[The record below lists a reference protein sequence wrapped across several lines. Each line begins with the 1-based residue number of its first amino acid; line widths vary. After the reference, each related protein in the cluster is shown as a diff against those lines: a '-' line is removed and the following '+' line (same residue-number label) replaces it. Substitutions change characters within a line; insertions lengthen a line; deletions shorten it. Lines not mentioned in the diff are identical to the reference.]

1 MQLILSS
8 EIAPRSSEIAPR
20 SSEIA
25 PRSSEIAPRSASS
38 QQGPG
43 AARRGAADGVGAQG
57 TTYGAF
63 DLAYDPIAGHWAG
76 GSPTQEAGYEKGRH
90 ASGDDGGDG
99 GAGGGGDGG
108 GGLLGAAARCAD
120 LYATTPARLGTCR
133 GHTHFFLELSKGSIA
148 GASSLVG
155 WLWLTDAQAPPML
168 STLWPLLLLLV
179 GSYALYLPTLYLP
192 ISPYISPISRLYLA

>member
-1 MQLILSS
+1 MQLVLSS
-8 EIAPRSSEIAPR
+8 EIAPRP
-20 SSEIA
+20 
-25 PRSSEIAPRSASS
+25 SEIAPRSASS

-133 GHTHFFLELSKGSIA
+133 GHTGDQGLLTRGEGLRTQRVRPYTVRPCTRR
-148 GASSLVG
+148 VG
-155 WLWLTDAQAPPML
+155 GR
-168 STLWPLLLLLV
+168 V
-179 GSYALYLPTLYLP
+179 G
-192 ISPYISPISRLYLA
+192 

>member
-1 MQLILSS
+1 MQLVLSS
-8 EIAPRSSEIAPR
+8 EIAPRP
-20 SSEIA
+20 
-25 PRSSEIAPRSASS
+25 SEIAPRSASS

-133 GHTHFFLELSKGSIA
+133 GHTHFFLELSK
-148 GASSLVG
+148 VTPP
-155 WLWLTDAQAPPML
+155 LT
-168 STLWPLLLLLV
+168 
-179 GSYALYLPTLYLP
+179 PTP
-192 ISPYISPISRLYLA
+192 TPNPSPSPIALALALTVTLTVTRAASPVPPR